1 MTAPPSGPVRPPD
14 ADPAGE
20 RARALI
26 DAGRLEEAKGVLQTA
41 LAREP
46 EDGGKWCL
54 FALCMV
60 RLDQFDDALQAAGK
74 AAALEPAEE
83 WPHRL
88 ASIALCGKKD
98 YPRAVSAARESVRRE
113 SDLWQTHAQLALA
126 LHELGNLAAIDEAWQ
141 AASYAV
147 ALAPE
152 EAETHF
158 VMGVIAQERRQ
169 HDVAERA
176 YEKVLALDP
185 GHAAAMNN
193 LGLVQLRRGRIH
205 AAVDGF
211 TSSLRSDPR
220 LEVARANVES
230 VGWRLMTF
238 GYYIAFAGF
247 WILRLLLSGEVERDM
262 PFLFRVGFGVALLA
276 VWGVLGVRM
285 VGRLPTAARQY
296 LFGMPRRSL
305 GFGVMTFGI
314 AGCVLG
320 SMFAAFTPPQ
330 LAGYGLVVA
339 GCAIFLSFVTSW
351 VVTIRAWRDRK
362 KETG

>member
-1 MTAPPSGPVRPPD
+1 MTVSPPGV
-14 ADPAGE
+14 DPAAE
-20 RARALI
+20 RARVLI

-41 LAREP
+41 LAQEP
-46 EDGGKWCL
+46 DDGGKWCL

-60 RLDQFDDALQAAGK
+60 RLDQYDEALEAAGR

-98 YPRAVSAARESVRRE
+98 YPRAVTAARESVRRE

-126 LHELGNLAAIDEAWQ
+126 LHELRDRSSLDEAWQ

-147 ALAPE
+147 SLAPE

-169 HDVAERA
+169 HDVAEQA

-193 LGLVQLRRGRIH
+193 LGLVQLRRGKIH
-205 AAVDGF
+205 AAAEGF

-220 LEVARANVES
+220 LEVARSNVES

-247 WILRLLLSGEVERDM
+247 WILRLLLGGETEEGM
-262 PFLFRVGFGVALLA
+262 PFVFRAGFGVVLLA
-276 VWGVLGVRM
+276 VWTVLGVRM

-320 SMFAAFTPPQ
+320 SMFAAFTPPA
-330 LAGYGLVVA
+330 LAFYGLVVA

-351 VVTIRAWRDRK
+351 VVTVGAWRRRK
-362 KETG
+362 KEAS